1 MTTAN
6 KGLQQ
11 PIANSPNW
19 NVPLDANFG
28 VIDAALGG
36 TVTKSVTGVGST
48 PVVLTLSEYQNL
60 AVKFTGVLS
69 TNVTYRIP
77 SGVGGQW
84 IMSNGTTGSYSLTIG
99 NAAGGSSVSIPQ
111 GSRGTL
117 YSDGSSIYFANDPI
131 PLGSIIMW
139 SGSIASIPSGWALC
153 DGTSGTPDLRN
164 RFIVGAGSTYAVG
177 DTGGANSVTLTVND
191 IPSHTHTF
199 SGTTSTASITGQV
212 GADIKSANSAG
223 SSSTGVFSGTKVAN
237 TDDVGGSGGSMNDI
251 SMNASHSHTFSGTTA
266 AAGTGGSHENRPPYY
281 ALAYIMKV

>member
-1 MTTAN
+1 MTTTN
-6 KGLQQ
+6 KGLEQ

-36 TVTKSVTGVGST
+36 TVTKNVTGVGTT

-69 TNVTYRIP
+69 ANVTYRIP

-84 IMSNGTTGSYSLTIG
+84 VMSNGTTGSYSLTID

-111 GSRGTL
+111 GSRGTV
-117 YSDGSSIYFANDPI
+117 YSDGSSVYFANDPI

-139 SGSIASIPSGWALC
+139 SGSVASIPAGWALC
-153 DGTSGTPDLRN
+153 DGTNGTPNLLN
-164 RFIVGAGSTYAVG
+164 RFIVGAGDSYAVG
-177 DTGGANSVTLTVND
+177 DTGGADNVTLTTAQ
-191 IPSHTHTF
+191 IPSHTHT
-199 SGTTSTASITGQV
+199 GVTNTTGAHTHVVNNTAGGVKTPPDS
-212 GADIKSANSAG
+212 SG
-223 SSSTGVFSGTKVAN
+223 SSSIPSEGSWGFYKYNNTTTTSSG
-237 TDDVGGSGGSMNDI
+237 
-251 SMNASHSHTFSGTTA
+251 SHFHTFTTEP
-266 AAGTGGSHENRPPYY
+266 TGDGEAHENRPPYY